1 MHIHILGICGTLM
14 GSIALLAK
22 AQGHTITGSDDGVYP
37 PMSDQ
42 LHQEGIALQS
52 PYRRDSI
59 PGAADLVVLGNAG
72 LGRGNPAV
80 EALLSSG
87 TEFCSGAE
95 FLGRF
100 ILKDKWVIAVSG
112 THGKTTT
119 ASMITWILECAGLN
133 PGYLIGGIPTNFERS
148 ARLTESPFFVI
159 EADEY
164 DTSFFDRQ
172 SKFLHYHPRTLVLN
186 NLEFDHADIFADLTA
201 IEDQF
206 HQLIRRVPASGL
218 IISNSQDNN
227 IETLLKRGVW
237 SEQLRFGVISDQD
250 PQPPGGLSMHQP
262 SQLISLAG
270 ARLGTLN
277 WGLTGVH
284 NLSNA
289 LAALAAARH
298 VGVPPEQGIESLADF
313 TGVKRRMEIVHV
325 SPKAI
330 LYDDFAHHPTAIKST
345 LAGLRQKIGQAPLY
359 AILEPRSHTMRLGIH
374 QDQLAPACVHADRVF
389 WLKPER
395 LAFDL
400 DKAVRPQGHSVFDD
414 PLTLAHAVGQQL
426 GLERSNAHIVIM
438 SNGGIDVLKNA
449 LLDQI
454 SHA

>member
-42 LHQEGIALQS
+42 LRLEGIALQS
-52 PYRRDSI
+52 PYGPDSV
-59 PGAADLVVLGNAG
+59 PGTADLVVLGNAG

-80 EALLSSG
+80 EALLSKG
-87 TEFCSGAE
+87 TAFCSGAE

-100 ILKDKWVIAVSG
+100 ILKEKWVIAASG

-172 SKFLHYHPRTLVLN
+172 SKFLHYHPRTLVIN
-186 NLEFDHADIFADLTA
+186 NLEFDHADIFANLKA

-218 IISNSQDNN
+218 IITNGQDDN
-227 IETLLKRGVW
+227 IKTLLGRGIW
-237 SEQLRFGVISDQD
+237 SEQLTFAVTNADGPRPSNYLTIDQTSRLVVLNRA
-250 PQPPGGLSMHQP
+250 PIGELHWQLS
-262 SQLISLAG
+262 G
-270 ARLGTLN
+270 A
-277 WGLTGVH
+277 H

-289 LAALAAARH
+289 LAAIAAARH
-298 VGVPPEQGIESLADF
+298 VGVPPKQSIDYLADF
-313 TGVKRRMEIVHV
+313 SGVKRRMEIVKT
-325 SPKAI
+325 SPKAV
-330 LYDDFAHHPTAIKST
+330 LYDDFAHHPTAIGST
-345 LAGLRQKIGQAPLY
+345 LAGLRETVGPAPIY
-359 AILEPRSHTMRLGIH
+359 AVLEPRSHTMRLGIH
-374 QDQLAPACVHADRVF
+374 EAQLVEACKTADQVF
-389 WLKPER
+389 WLKPTN

-400 DKAVRPQGHSVFDD
+400 DQAVTPSGHKVFED
-414 PLTLAHAVGQQL
+414 PLALAAAVAQQL
-426 GLERSNAHIVIM
+426 GLEDSSAHIVIM
-438 SNGGIDVLKNA
+438 SNGGIDALKAA

-454 SHA
+454 HHA